1 MTVAEAAVGIGVL
14 RHLKRGLPKSLL
26 RVKRESIIRTEL
38 VRLERLGPFGK
49 NAIEAYCKEGRDT
62 YGIEFCKHAGY

>member
-1 MTVAEAAVGIGVL
+1 
-14 RHLKRGLPKSLL
+14 LPKSLL